1 MTIKTKCIYEP
12 REESDGRRVLIT
24 RYYPR
29 GVKKDRFDDWVRPL
43 SPTRELLA
51 AYRKGA
57 IGWDEFATAFVREM
71 RGSDESREAI
81 RALHEAGSSGA
92 YNGQVVT
99 LLCFERAHLPCHRH
113 IVREV
118 VDDPSV
124 LEGAPRLWTSF
135 GD

>member
-29 GVKKDRFDDWVRPL
+29 GVKKDRFDDWVRLL
-43 SPTRELLA
+43 SPTRELLS
-51 AYRKGA
+51 AYRKGR

-71 RGSDESREAI
+71 RTSEESRAAI
-81 RALHEAGSSGA
+81 RALHEASSSGK
-92 YNGQVVT
+92 GQVVT

-118 VDDPSV
+118 AEDPAI
-124 LEGAPRLWTSF
+124 LEGEPRSWTKF